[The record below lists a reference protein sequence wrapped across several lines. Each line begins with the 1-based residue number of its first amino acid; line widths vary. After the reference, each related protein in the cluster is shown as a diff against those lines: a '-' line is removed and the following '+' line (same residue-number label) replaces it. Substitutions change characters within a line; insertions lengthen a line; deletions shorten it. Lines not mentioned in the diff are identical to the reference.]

1 MNLEVHLKGKT
12 MTWQLEEP
20 PDMYN
25 PSMPHFHYKKGCFS
39 PECFTK

>member
-20 PDMYN
+20 DMYN
-25 PSMPHFHYKKGCFS
+25 PSMPHFHYKNVFFS